1 MMKKVQITIDEVLL
15 ERMDEYAQ
23 KNFLTRSGLISLL
36 GTQMLQE
43 AELINKIMDISQCFR
58 KIADTSE
65 IDDENLKRLE
75 ELETYCRL
83 VNNEIKLRGKFKGG
97 F

>member
-36 GTQMLQE
+36 GTQMLNE
-43 AELINKIMDISQCFR
+43 HELTNEIKDISQCFH
-58 KIADTSE
+58 KIADTGKLDNETLQKLEDLEAYCKIVSTAIE
-65 IDDENLKRLE
+65 I
-75 ELETYCRL
+75 
-83 VNNEIKLRGKFKGG
+83 RGKFKG
-97 F
+97 